1 MENWTLFL
9 IFVGVNVVAA
19 SSGAFFMP
27 GAWYRKLNKPPW
39 TPPDWLFG
47 PAWTTLFLMIA
58 YAGYRFTLDAAPG
71 DRMIPLA
78 LYGTQLV
85 ANAGWSALFF
95 GAKRVDLAFADALLM
110 FVTIAA
116 TILAF
121 YPHSPTAAYLMVP
134 YLLWVG
140 FASALNYSIMR
151 RNAPSRAEN

>member
-9 IFVGVNVVAA
+9 VFIGVNVLAA

-27 GAWYRKLNKPPW
+27 GAWYRALNKPPW

-47 PAWTTLFLMIA
+47 PAWTLLFLMIA
-58 YAGYRFTLDAAPG
+58 YAGYRFTVDAAPG
-71 DRMIPLA
+71 ERTVPLM
-78 LYGTQLV
+78 LYGLQLV

-95 GAKRVDLAFADALLM
+95 GARRVDLALADAILM

-121 YPHSPTAAYLMVP
+121 YPHSPIAAYLMVP

-151 RNAPSRAEN
+151 RNAS